1 MSQTKNLVATLV
13 AVLTLVSAP
22 VAGIDFG
29 NAGNAV
35 PVACNGSSGGG
46 CTI

>member
-1 MSQTKNLVATLV
+1 MSRTKNLVATLV
-13 AVLTLVSAP
+13 AALALVSAP
-22 VAGIDFG
+22 LAGIALG
-29 NAGNAV
+29 NVGNAV